1 MRFSA
6 VRAIGA
12 DHVVDYTQEDFT
24 WTGQGYDLILEM
36 AGNRSLVDLRHAS
49 PSRDAGAR
57 WRIGRSVVHG
67 DRPHPP
73 SGGPV
78 PVRRPAASL
87 ILVQATGADL
97 VVLKELLEAGKLTP
111 VIDRTVPSARLLR
124 RSAMSASGPPKGN
137 PLSPCEELAAALLTD
152 PGM

>member
-36 AGNRSLVDLRHAS
+36 AGNRSLVVIRHAS

-57 WRIGRSVVHG
+57 WRIGRS
-67 DRPHPP
+67 
-73 SGGPV
+73 
-78 PVRRPAASL
+78 
-87 ILVQATGADL
+87 VQATGADL

-137 PLSPCEELAAALLTD
+137 PSSPCEELAAALLTD